1 MLSVD
6 GLEVGVCDN
15 LSTCSVTTT
24 ITRKDKKGECNQ
36 VATQCTAG
44 YKVYLLMD
52 VSVESATTTISTSV
66 TTASI
71 IRSYSCLF

>member
-6 GLEVGVCDN
+6 GLEVGVCAN

-24 ITRKDKKGECNQ
+24 ITRKDERGECNQ
-36 VATQCTAG
+36 VATQCTTG

-52 VSVESATTTISTSV
+52 VSVESATITIVTSI

-71 IRSYSCLF
+71 IRSYPCLF